1 MTKNDL
7 EKLNPSVDDFAAL
20 LEESLSKINLE
31 EGKVVTGKVSAIE
44 NDFVIVDVGLKTE
57 GRIPVREFKSSAGTN
72 LPSTGDSVDVY
83 LDRVENSNGEAVLSR
98 EKAKRQESWNKLE
111 KLHADGVK
119 VEGVIFRGSH
129 LKSNFP
135 KQNLISDLVSS
146 FIQTF
151 SEIHSLNY
159 MEIGLNHFGKPEGY
173 SQRQVQGWIRRYNN
187 AKTNNFKE
195 IEKTIDWLSNN
206 LPSSPKPCLIHND
219 FKFDNL
225 MFEITKKIKINAV
238 LDWEMSTIGDPLM
251 DLGTSLGYWIH
262 ESDPD
267 IIKKMNFNITHIK
280 GMPSRHELVHMYGE
294 VSGRSVKNILFYFV
308 FGLFKIA
315 GIIQQIYF
323 RYKKGLTNDTRF
335 SELNKGVEL
344 LGIMSHQA
352 IQKRKIDYLF

>member
-1 MTKNDL
+1 MYKIDQAIN
-7 EKLNPSVDDFAAL
+7 VR
-20 LEESLSKINLE
+20 EEELISLTSLKEYLSKELNIN
-31 EGKVVTGKVSAIE
+31 SSIE
-44 NDFVIVDVGLKTE
+44 LLQFPSGFSNLTYLIKAGDNRFVLRRPPHGANIKSGHDMS
-57 GRIPVREFKSSAGTN
+57 REFKILSKLKNHFTKIPNPVIFCDDKSVI
-72 LPSTGDSVDVY
+72 GDDFY
-83 LDRVENSNGEAVLSR
+83 LME
-98 EKAKRQESWNKLE
+98 
-111 KLHADGVK
+111 K

-135 KQNLISDLVSS
+135 KQNLISDLVGS
-146 FIQTF
+146 FIETF
-151 SEIHSLNY
+151 SEIHSLKY
-159 MEIGLNHFGKPEGY
+159 MQIGLNDFGKPEGY
-173 SQRQVQGWIRRYNN
+173 SQRQVKGWIKRYNN
-187 AKTNNFKE
+187 SKTNNFKE

-280 GMPSRHELVHMYGE
+280 GMPSRQELVHMYGE

-323 RYKKGLTNDTRF
+323 RYKKGLTNDVRF
-335 SELNKGVEL
+335 SQLNKGVEL

>member
-1 MTKNDL
+1 MYKIDQAINVR
-7 EKLNPSVDDFAAL
+7 K
-20 LEESLSKINLE
+20 EELINLTSLKEYLSKELNIN
-31 EGKVVTGKVSAIE
+31 SSIE
-44 NDFVIVDVGLKTE
+44 LLQFPSGFSNLTYLIKAGDNRFVLRRPPHGANIKSGHDMS
-57 GRIPVREFKSSAGTN
+57 REFK
-72 LPSTGDSVDVY
+72 
-83 LDRVENSNGEAVLSR
+83 VLS
-98 EKAKRQESWNKLE
+98 KLKNHFNKVPNPVIFCDDKSVIGDEFYLME
-111 KLHADGVK
+111 K